1 MHAET
6 LRTHYVMNK
15 TFRKNA
21 MLALALALFALLSCD
36 RRSEEEKRVDAI
48 AAFVMDYA
56 HNYNSYKVVDLKKI
70 DEAYLEGQQIIK
82 SSLKI
87 LQDTTRTKLSYLA
100 LSNSQMDMTKLVS
113 WSEKLPIDAV
123 DSYLTESAK
132 VDRLL
137 NQHWKNAP
145 TELVLARQNEATA
158 LNSLNDAL
166 ALFNLSIYS
175 INLGEGSSS
184 LYYHQF
190 EVDGMEKA
198 AIFEVDNEAFDVIAY
213 KELG

>member
-1 MHAET
+1 
-6 LRTHYVMNK
+6 
-15 TFRKNA
+15 
-21 MLALALALFALLSCD
+21 
-36 RRSEEEKRVDAI
+36 
-48 AAFVMDYA
+48 
-56 HNYNSYKVVDLKKI
+56 
-70 DEAYLEGQQIIK
+70 
-82 SSLKI
+82 
-87 LQDTTRTKLSYLA
+87 
-100 LSNSQMDMTKLVS
+100 MTQLVS

-132 VDRLL
+132 VDHLL
-137 NQHWKNAP
+137 NQHWENAP
-145 TELVLARQNEATA
+145 TELTLARQNEATA

-198 AIFEVDNEAFDVIAY
+198 AIFELDNEAFDVIAY

>member
-1 MHAET
+1 MRAET

-21 MLALALALFALLSCD
+21 LLALALAFFALLSCD
-36 RRSEEEKRVDAI
+36 RRSEEEKRADAI

-100 LSNSQMDMTKLVS
+100 LSNSQMDMKQLVS

-137 NQHWKNAP
+137 NQHWENAP
-145 TELVLARQNEATA
+145 TELTLARQNEATA

-198 AIFEVDNEAFDVIAY
+198 AIFEVDNEALDVIAY